1 MNKTKLILEWLKSGR
16 SISSQVAFEQF
27 GATRLSSV
35 IFKLRKKGYNID
47 TEMVQAKDRYG
58 NMVRYANYYLEVD
71 ITEDIE

>member
-1 MNKTKLILEWLKSGR
+1 MNKTKLILEWMKSGR
-16 SISSQVAFEQF
+16 SISSQVAFERF

-58 NMVRYANYYLEVD
+58 NAVRYANYWLMLDDNGD
-71 ITEDIE
+71 IW